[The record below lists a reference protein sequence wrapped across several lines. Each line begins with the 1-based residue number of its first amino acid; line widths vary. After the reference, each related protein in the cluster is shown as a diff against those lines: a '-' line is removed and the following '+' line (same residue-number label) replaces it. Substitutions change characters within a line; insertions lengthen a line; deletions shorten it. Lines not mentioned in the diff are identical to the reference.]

1 MSLTISYATLDEIV
15 SLYHRIPEFTLPVDN
30 AALQQR
36 IGASAACALIAYVGE
51 KPAGFKL
58 GYALDKDNFYSW
70 LGGVLPEYRRD
81 GVAQA
86 LLEAQENWAKEKGYK
101 SISVKTR
108 NSFPAMLMML
118 VKNGYQVIELEKK
131 GEVVDYRLVLRK
143 ELDAANGADI
153 QLRFG
158 Q

>member
-1 MSLTISYATLDEIV
+1 MPVTISHATLDEIV

-30 AALQQR
+30 AALRQR
-36 IGASAACALIAYVGE
+36 IGVSAACALIAYVGE
-51 KPAGFKL
+51 EPAGFKL

-70 LGGVLPEYRRD
+70 LGGVLPKYRRD

-131 GEVVDYRLVLRK
+131 GEVGDYRLVLRK
-143 ELDAANGADI
+143 TL
-153 QLRFG
+153 LL
-158 Q
+158 

>member
-1 MSLTISYATLDEIV
+1 MSLTISHVTLDEIV
-15 SLYHRIPEFTLPVDN
+15 SLCHRIPEFTLPVDN

-58 GYALDKDNFYSW
+58 GYALDKDTFYSW
-70 LGGVLPEYRRD
+70 LGGVLPAYRRD

-86 LLEAQENWAKEKGYK
+86 LLEAQETWAKEKGYK

-143 ELDAANGADI
+143 TL
-153 QLRFG
+153 LL
-158 Q
+158 

>member
-1 MSLTISYATLDEIV
+1 MPVIINHATLGEIV
-15 SLYHRIPEFTLPVDN
+15 SLYHRITEFTLPVDN

-36 IGASAACALIAYVGE
+36 ISASAACALIAYVGE
-51 KPAGFKL
+51 EPAGFKL
-58 GYALDKDNFYSW
+58 GYAPEKDTFYSW
-70 LGGVLPEYRRD
+70 LGGVLPAYRRD

-118 VKNGYQVIELEKK
+118 VKNGYQVVELEKK

-143 ELDAANGADI
+143 GLNI
-153 QLRFG
+153 
-158 Q
+158 

>member
-1 MSLTISYATLDEIV
+1 M
-15 SLYHRIPEFTLPVDN
+15 
-30 AALQQR
+30 
-36 IGASAACALIAYVGE
+36 IAYVGE
-51 KPAGFKL
+51 EPADFKL
-58 GYALDKDNFYSW
+58 GYALDKDTFYSW
-70 LGGVLPEYRRD
+70 LGGVLPAYRRD

-86 LLEAQENWAKEKGYK
+86 LLEAQETWAKEKGYK

-118 VKNGYQVIELEKK
+118 IKNGYQVIELEKK

-143 ELDAANGADI
+143 GLDAASGVGI

>member
-1 MSLTISYATLDEIV
+1 MKIMSLTISHATLDEIV
-15 SLYHRIPEFTLPVDN
+15 SLHHHIPEFTLPVDN

-36 IGASAACALIAYVGE
+36 IGASVACALIAYVGE
-51 KPAGFKL
+51 EPAGFKL

-86 LLEAQENWAKEKGYK
+86 LLEAQETWAKKEGYK

-143 ELDAANGADI
+143 GLNI
-153 QLRFG
+153 
-158 Q
+158 

>member
-1 MSLTISYATLDEIV
+1 MKIMSLTISHVTLDEIV

-58 GYALDKDNFYSW
+58 GYALDKDTFYSW
-70 LGGVLPEYRRD
+70 LGGVLPAYRRD

-86 LLEAQENWAKEKGYK
+86 LLEAQETWAKEKGYK

-118 VKNGYQVIELEKK
+118 IKNGYQVIELEKK

-143 ELDAANGADI
+143 TL
-153 QLRFG
+153 LL
-158 Q
+158 